1 MDSGIL
7 KKKWAYVIKKNKVC
21 YIFINYLFGPDLKY
35 TKMTQSNY
43 FFCATGPI

>member
-1 MDSGIL
+1 M
-7 KKKWAYVIKKNKVC
+7 AYVIKKNWSPL
-21 YIFINYLFGPDLKY
+21 YFYNYLFGPNLKY